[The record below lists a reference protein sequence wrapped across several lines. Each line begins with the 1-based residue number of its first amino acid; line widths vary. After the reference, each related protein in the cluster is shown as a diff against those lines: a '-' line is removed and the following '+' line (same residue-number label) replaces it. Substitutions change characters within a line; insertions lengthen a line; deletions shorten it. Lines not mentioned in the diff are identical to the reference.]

1 MSSGD
6 LKKESQ
12 VSKQKI
18 SFQSEELKVVGNLFR
33 PVTVTPEEDVS
44 LPAVLVA
51 GAMTG
56 VKEQVAGNYA
66 ERIAKAGCNHIDL
79 YDNEKYVYPATN
91 KIIEWFTT
99 YLHG

>member
-1 MSSGD
+1 VILRKN
-6 LKKESQ
+6 LKYQ
-12 VSKQKI
+12 NRRYR
-18 SFQSEELKVVGNLFR
+18 FQSEELKVVGNLFR

-51 GAMTG
+51 GAMIG